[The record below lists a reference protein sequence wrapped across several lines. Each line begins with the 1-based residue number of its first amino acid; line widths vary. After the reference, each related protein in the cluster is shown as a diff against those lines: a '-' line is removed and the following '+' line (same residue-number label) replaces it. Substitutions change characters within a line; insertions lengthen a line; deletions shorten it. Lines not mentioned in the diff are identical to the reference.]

1 MADLCLCYPGGLH
14 KALTLSYDDG
24 VEQDK
29 KLISIMVKHGLK
41 GTFNLNSGIYAAEGT
56 VYPEGTIHRRMTEA
70 EVSGLYMA
78 NGMEVAT
85 HGYTHPF
92 LDRIPSHVAVKEI
105 IEDRRKLEEQF
116 GCVVR
121 GHAYPFGTFND
132 TVEDILK
139 QSGIVYARTVRSTH
153 GFNLPQNWLELD
165 PTCHHN
171 DPELFNLCDKFLA
184 MDWDWG
190 YPQMFYLWGHAYEF
204 EANDNWDRI
213 EQFAE
218 KMSGR
223 KDIWYATNIEI
234 YNYVECFK
242 QLRFTADATMAENP
256 TAIDLWFTYNNKS
269 YMVKAG
275 ETIKIG

>member
-1 MADLCLCYPGGLH
+1 MAELCLCYPGGLH

-56 VYPEGTIHRRMTEA
+56 VYPEGTVRRRMTEA
-70 EVSGLYMA
+70 EVSALYMK
-78 NGMEVAT
+78 NGMEIAT

-92 LDRIPSHVAVKEI
+92 LNRLPAYVTTKEI
-105 IEDRRKLEEQF
+105 VEDRRKLEEQF

-121 GHAYPFGTFND
+121 GHAYPFGCFND
-132 TVEDILK
+132 TVIDILK

-153 GFNLPQNWLELD
+153 NFYLPENWLTLD
-165 PTCHHN
+165 PTCHHD
-171 DPELFNLCDKFLA
+171 DPELFNLCDTFLEKEN
-184 MDWDWG
+184 DWG
-190 YPQMFYLWGHAYEF
+190 YPMMFYLWGHAYEF
-204 EANDNWDRI
+204 EGNNNWERI
-213 EQFAE
+213 EAFAE
-218 KMSGR
+218 KMGGHD
-223 KDIWYATNIEI
+223 DIWYATNIEI

-242 QLRFTADATMAENP
+242 QLRFTADVTMVENP
-256 TAIDLWFTYNNKS
+256 TATDIWFSYDNKP

-275 ETIKIG
+275 GTIKIG